1 MSRTLGIALV
11 GLLAA
16 LAGCSTGTGGG
27 PSGALTATP
36 VATGASTTVGVASST
51 LGQHLVDSAGKSLY
65 VLTTDSANTSTCS
78 GGCAAA
84 WPPLTVGAGQTPVA
98 GTGVTAAL
106 ATMTRDD
113 GTTQV
118 TANGMPLYG
127 FASDT
132 AAGETKGQGVG
143 GVWFLAA
150 PDGLALGAGSGGT
163 PAATGTPPPGGS
175 PGSSSP
181 PDETDDGYGG

>member
-1 MSRTLGIALV
+1 MSRSLGIALV

-16 LAGCSTGTGGG
+16 LAACSTGTGGT
-27 PSGALTATP
+27 STATP
-36 VATGASTTVGVASST
+36 TATPAASAASATVSVASST
-51 LGQHLVDSAGKSLY
+51 LGQHLVDGAGKSLY

-78 GGCAAA
+78 GGCATN
-84 WPPLTVGAGQTPVA
+84 WPPLTVAAGQTPVA

-113 GTTQV
+113 SATQV
-118 TANGMPLYG
+118 TANGMPLYA

-132 AAGETKGQGVG
+132 AAGDTKGQGAG

-150 PDGLALGAGSGGT
+150 PDGSALGAGSGT
-163 PAATGTPPPGGS
+163 SPAATGTPAPGGT
-175 PGSSSP
+175 PGSSAP
-181 PDETDDGYGG
+181 PTETDDGYGG